1 MNDSSEVKLH
11 FLDYWRI
18 IKVRAGLV
26 VLTFL
31 LVMVTA
37 GVTTYFVP
45 RQYFSKVTMEVKP
58 DGSTIKVF
66 GGDNRAYNDP
76 MFVPTQFQVIQKKE
90 ILYPVIEKLKL
101 AETWSAREGGRK
113 LPMEVI
119 HGRLVRMMDLKEV
132 RNTGLIEIGVYSI
145 DSQEA
150 ANIANT
156 IAVEY
161 KERRLS
167 DLGENLKKALS
178 QLGDE
183 LEKQRKRV
191 EDAAVEMAQ
200 IRERDNVV
208 DPDPES
214 PNAVISPAD
223 RNIVAIEQ

>member
-58 DGSTIKVF
+58 DGGMKVF
-66 GGDNRAYNDP
+66 GPDARGYNDP

-101 AETWSAREGGRK
+101 IDTWSAKEGGRR
-113 LPMEVI
+113 LPMEV
-119 HGRLVRMMDLKEV
+119 V
-132 RNTGLIEIGVYSI
+132 
-145 DSQEA
+145 
-150 ANIANT
+150 
-156 IAVEY
+156 
-161 KERRLS
+161 
-167 DLGENLKKALS
+167 
-178 QLGDE
+178 
-183 LEKQRKRV
+183 
-191 EDAAVEMAQ
+191 
-200 IRERDNVV
+200 
-208 DPDPES
+208 P
-214 PNAVISPAD
+214 
-223 RNIVAIEQ
+223 